1 MDENTD
7 KEENVEVVVERLLPR
22 ICDVVPKD
30 AILKMARD
38 SFEPCV
44 YAFVEKIIC
53 LLYGPAYADGGD
65 A

>member
-1 MDENTD
+1 MQIDARLTIPENPI
-7 KEENVEVVVERLLPR
+7 PR

-30 AILKMARD
+30 ALLKMARD

-44 YAFVEKIIC
+44 YAFVEKIINV
-53 LLYGPAYADGGD
+53 LYGPAWGDGGD

>member
-1 MDENTD
+1 MQIDACLRIPENPI
-7 KEENVEVVVERLLPR
+7 PR

-30 AILKMARD
+30 ALLKMARE

-44 YAFVEKIIC
+44 YAFVEKIINV
-53 LLYGPAYADGGD
+53 LYRPAWGDGGD